1 MRNPDFTQSSYSQ
14 KMETIKIGIVDDEKL
29 FIKGMQMILEAEQD
43 LNVCYV
49 APNGNVFLEDV
60 KAGRCQID
68 VVLLDLSMPEVDGV
82 DALQKCVGLNAPFKI
97 IILTSHFNDS
107 MIIKMLDEG
116 ASGFLAKNED
126 PVVVI
131 DTIRK
136 VIQKGFHINDYI
148 LNLVRHRRLNSK
160 KKVIQTDLS
169 LREIEVLKLICEE
182 YTNKEIADK
191 LFISTRTVE
200 GHRKS
205 LLEKIECKNT
215 AGLVIYAIEHGLIEV
230 NVLRFR

>member
-1 MRNPDFTQSSYSQ
+1 
-14 KMETIKIGIVDDEKL
+14 
-29 FIKGMQMILEAEQD
+29 
-43 LNVCYV
+43 
-49 APNGNVFLEDV
+49 
-60 KAGRCQID
+60 
-68 VVLLDLSMPEVDGV
+68 
-82 DALQKCVGLNAPFKI
+82 
-97 IILTSHFNDS
+97 
-107 MIIKMLDEG
+107 MLDEG